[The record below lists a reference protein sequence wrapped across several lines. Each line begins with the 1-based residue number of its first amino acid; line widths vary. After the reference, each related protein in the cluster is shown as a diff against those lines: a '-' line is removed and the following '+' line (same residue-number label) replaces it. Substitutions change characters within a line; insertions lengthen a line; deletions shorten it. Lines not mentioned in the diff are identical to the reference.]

1 MFSHIVCGVVSFC
14 RSLCVP
20 ARAVIQAAAAMLM
33 LAVGFVAEYGARA
46 CAFAVVTLLAASS
59 SFAQSGPTLPD
70 LGIDP
75 ADYIPLASAAVAA
88 IALVAIGYKIG
99 WKVLFRGLGW
109 IGRALSPR

>member
-1 MFSHIVCGVVSFC
+1 MFGSIVAGVVSFC
-14 RSLCVP
+14 GTLSRT
-20 ARAVIQAAAAMLM
+20 AVRCAVVVKDSACKAAAF
-33 LAVGFVAEYGARA
+33 VVGGFVTAKA
-46 CAFAVVTLLAASS
+46 